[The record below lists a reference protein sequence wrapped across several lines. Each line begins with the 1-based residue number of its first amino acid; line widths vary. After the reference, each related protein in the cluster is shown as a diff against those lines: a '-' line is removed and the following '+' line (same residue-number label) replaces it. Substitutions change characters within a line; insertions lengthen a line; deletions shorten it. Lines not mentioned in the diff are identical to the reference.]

1 MRSSAAG
8 TVAAVPRAVV
18 LLNARARAGGRPP
31 IGRVL
36 AGFRA
41 AGWESEVWAG
51 DGSAWTTEAAHR
63 AVRLGV
69 AALFGA
75 GGDGVLSDMLP
86 AVLGTSVPLGVV
98 PLGTGNVWARELG
111 LPLDPERA
119 IAAQLSRPAN
129 PVDVGV
135 ANGRPFLVIASVG
148 FDAQIVNLVEASIK
162 GLGQFAYPLAGV
174 SLAAAVRG
182 TRCRVAL
189 DEQPPREVEL
199 LACQVVNGRLYGGLV
214 PLVPHAAVHDG
225 RLDAVLFLG
234 GGPVEAAAHVARVL
248 SGTHLNDP
256 NVIVG
261 HVTRLRIESLGDP
274 LPLQTDGDPRGTTPL
289 QVEVAPGALLALGAP
304 AR

>member
-1 MRSSAAG
+1 M
-8 TVAAVPRAVV
+8 PRAVV
-18 LLNARARAGGRPP
+18 LLNARARAGARPP
-31 IGRVL
+31 VARIL

-41 AGWESEVWAG
+41 AGWEAEVWAG
-51 DGSAWTTEAAHR
+51 DGSTWTTDAARR
-63 AVRLGV
+63 ALRLG
-69 AALFGA
+69 ADALFGA

-86 AVLGTSVPLGVV
+86 AMLGTGVPLGIV

-111 LPLDPERA
+111 LPLDTERA

-129 PVDVGV
+129 PVDVGT

-148 FDAQIVNLVEASIK
+148 FDAQIVRLVEASIK

-174 SLAAAVRG
+174 SLAASVRG
-182 TRCRVAL
+182 TPCRVAM

-234 GGPVEAAAHVARVL
+234 SGPVDAAAHVARVL
-248 SGTHLNDP
+248 SGTHLQDP
-256 NVIVG
+256 NVLVG
-261 HVTRLRIESLGDP
+261 HVKRLRIESLAEP
-274 LPLQTDGDPRGTTPL
+274 LPLQTDGDSRGTTPL
-289 QVEVAPGALLALGAP
+289 EAEVVPRALLALGAP
-304 AR
+304 AG